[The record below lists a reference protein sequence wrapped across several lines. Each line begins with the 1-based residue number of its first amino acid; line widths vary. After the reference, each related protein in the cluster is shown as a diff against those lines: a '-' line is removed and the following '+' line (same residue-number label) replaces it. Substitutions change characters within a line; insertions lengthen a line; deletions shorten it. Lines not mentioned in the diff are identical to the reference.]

1 MQEQIKNT
9 KTLEELQTLYT
20 ATFGK
25 NGTMT
30 AKLKNMKNLDND
42 ARAELNR
49 ENAALRELFK
59 SRQTELENAAMHAAL
74 ATQRLVIYFGI
85 IWI

>member
-1 MQEQIKNT
+1 MQEQIKNIN
-9 KTLEELQTLYT
+9 TLEELQSLYT

-49 ENAALRELFK
+49 EIRCCVNCSNRARRKLKTR
-59 SRQTELENAAMHAAL
+59 R
-74 ATQRLVIYFGI
+74 
-85 IWI
+85 

>member
-1 MQEQIKNT
+1 MYYKAVKRRLYVFITRGNVMQNQIKNV
-9 KTLEELQTLYT
+9 KTLEELQSLYT

-49 ENAALRELFK
+49 ENAELRDI
-59 SRQTELENAAMHAAL
+59 QIAPDGN
-74 ATQRLVIYFGI
+74 
-85 IWI
+85 